1 MSDGQTIFNYHTSWL
16 NHLQTPFLLGMFR
29 LNHLQSPFLCWLN
42 PIKPH
47 FSWLNPCSPCGF
59 CSIHFRQAAQGRW
72 DRHQHHRSLQLWG
85 AMVVEHQQA
94 DAENTDHAMII
105 GFIMWLV
112 GGLEHEFYDFPF
124 SWECHHPNWRT
135 HIFRRGGQPPTSI
148 GFIMCVLRYDGIWM
162 SDTFIAIVFMDIH
175 GDYKSTYIRYYRI

>member
-85 AMVVEHQQA
+85 AMGGRASAGRCGKHWPC
-94 DAENTDHAMII
+94 NDHRLHYVAGWWFGTWIL
-105 GFIMWLV
+105 WLSIQL
-112 GGLEHEFYDFPF
+112 GMSSSQLTNSYF
-124 SWECHHPNWRT
+124 SEGRATANQHRLHYVCSAIWW
-135 HIFRRGGQPPTSI
+135 
-148 GFIMCVLRYDGIWM
+148 VLDVWYIY
-162 SDTFIAIVFMDIH
+162 SYSIH
-175 GDYKSTYIRYYRI
+175 GYSWGLQINLHTVL